1 MTQQINLYDP
11 ALLRKREVISALN
24 LALAAAVLAVFI
36 GAWAV
41 LARAQQATLEAEQQ
55 ALARQL
61 KSVQEQMADLAR
73 QVASMKPDPRI
84 EAELASARALLSL
97 RGEVLGVLEK
107 SIGGGAISFAE
118 YLRALA
124 RQTVGGLWLTGFSVA
139 DSGGMEIRGRMS
151 DPARLPEYIRRL
163 NAEKAFQGRSF
174 AALRVS
180 PGLAAAPTAAATP
193 GSAAPAPPAT
203 APFHEFVLA
212 PENAAAAAGPARAE
226 ARQ

>member
-11 ALLRKREVISALN
+11 ALLRKRHLLSGAT
-24 LALAAAVLAVFI
+24 LAAAAAALLAVI

-41 LARAQQATLEAEQQ
+41 LARAQLATLEAEERALAPQVKALQ
-55 ALARQL
+55 DEMTALARQVGAL
-61 KSVQEQMADLAR
+61 
-73 QVASMKPDPRI
+73 KPDPRI

-97 RGEVLGVLEK
+97 RGEVLDVLEK
-107 SIGGGAISFAE
+107 SVGGGATSFAE

-124 RQTVGGLWLTGFSVA
+124 RQSVGGLWLTGFAVGE
-139 DSGGMEIRGRMS
+139 GGMEIRGRMT

-163 NAEKAFQGRSF
+163 NAERAFQGRAF

-180 PGLAAAPTAAATP
+180 PGQAAAPA
-193 GSAAPAPPAT
+193 GAAPAAGSPPA
-203 APFHEFVLA
+203 APAAAFHEFVLA
-212 PENAAAAAGPARAE
+212 PEHAAPAAAPGRME

>member
-11 ALLRKREVISALN
+11 ALLRKRELVSALN

-41 LARAQQATLEAEQQ
+41 LARAQQATLAAEQQ
-55 ALARQL
+55 ALAPQV
-61 KSVQEQMADLAR
+61 KSVQDQMAALAR

-97 RGEVLGVLEK
+97 RGEVLAVLEK

-139 DSGGMEIRGRMS
+139 ESGGMEIRGRMS

-180 PGLAAAPTAAATP
+180 PGQAAPVAGATP
-193 GSAAPAPPAT
+193 GPAVPAT
-203 APFHEFVLA
+203 PAVAPFHEFVLA
-212 PENAAAAAGPARAE
+212 PENVPAAAGPARAE

>member
-11 ALLRKREVISALN
+11 ALLRKRELLSAVN
-24 LALAAAVLAVFI
+24 LAATVAVLLVVI
-36 GAWAV
+36 GAWTV
-41 LARAQQATLEAEQQ
+41 LARAQLATLEAEERT
-55 ALARQL
+55 LAPQVKTL
-61 KSVQEQMADLAR
+61 QEQMTALAK
-73 QVASMKPDPRI
+73 QVAATKPDPRL

-107 SIGGGAISFAE
+107 SIGAGAASFAE

-124 RQTVGGLWLTGFSVA
+124 RQSVGGLWLTGFAVG
-139 DSGGMEIRGRMS
+139 DGGMEIRGRMT

-163 NAEKAFQGRSF
+163 NSEPAFQGRSF

-180 PGLAAAPTAAATP
+180 PGQTAASSAGTMTAS
-193 GSAAPAPPAT
+193 GAAPAAA

-212 PENAAAAAGPARAE
+212 PEYAAPGTTPGRME